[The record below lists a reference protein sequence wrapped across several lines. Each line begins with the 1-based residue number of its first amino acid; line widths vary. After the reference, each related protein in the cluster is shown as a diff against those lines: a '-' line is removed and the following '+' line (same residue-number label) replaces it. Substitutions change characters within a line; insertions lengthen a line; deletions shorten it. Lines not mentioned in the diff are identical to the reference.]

1 VPDGY
6 EVDPETLRT
15 ASGQFHDGSDA
26 VGEAAALLSLTQL
39 VPDAL
44 GQVAAAGELSSALAR
59 FVGEHGDDLRHG
71 SMWVNDAADGLIE
84 NADAYQRTDDSS
96 ADGLTQLRGPR

>member
-15 ASGQFHDGSDA
+15 ASGQFLDGSEA
-26 VGEAAALLSLTQL
+26 VGEAAALLALTQL

-44 GQVAAAGELSSALAR
+44 GRLAAADELSSAMAR
-59 FVGEHGDDLRHG
+59 FVGEHGEDLRHG
-71 SMWVNDAADGLIE
+71 SMWVNDAADGLVE
-84 NADAYQRTDDSS
+84 NADSYQRHDDGA
-96 ADGLTQLRGPR
+96 ADILGQIWGPR